1 MGIVTIEYSD
11 DRVVVAVKGFLETLP
26 PQSVRSVKIFPEL
39 PQEWDHIPY
48 ASDEEQKEIEEELKD
63 PECHIVSSEEI
74 VTIKI

>member
-1 MGIVTIEYSD
+1 MGIFTIEYSD
-11 DRVVVAVKGFLETLP
+11 DMVAAAIKVFLETLP
-26 PQSVRSVKIFPEL
+26 PQSVRSVRIFPEL

-63 PECHIVSSEEI
+63 PECHILSSEEI